1 VSGSFSSLSTT
12 LSALRYQRVAMDVA
26 GGNVANVG
34 TEGYARR
41 SAVGQAQGAP
51 DVPAMWSRSQG
62 AGDGVSLGAVE
73 RLVDPFLDARAR
85 IEHGNSSSLQTRSAA
100 LARVENTLGEPG
112 DAGVAAAL
120 TAFQQG
126 WADVANN
133 PADGAARSQLLGR
146 ATTLAVALG
155 SQSRSVTTEWAD
167 QRSRLEAAATEA
179 NGLAADLARLNESI
193 GVAEVTGTDAGLLLD
208 NRDQMTMRLAELVG
222 ATSTLDSAGVL
233 KVEVGGAVLV
243 DGKRAGSIEVR
254 GDATYTPTAPGSL
267 VLTVTDPAG
276 VAQDVTS
283 TVKTGSAGGQLEL
296 LTGTLP
302 GYLST
307 LDTFAADMA
316 ARVNTLHAG
325 GFDLQDPA
333 QPGQDIFVSSD
344 GTSITA
350 ATIRVAPLDPVQVA
364 ASSYVTATGGP
375 TLDGSHA
382 DLLATADLGGG
393 DYRRLVTAFGAEVAS
408 ARRIAESQGV
418 LTGQVD
424 AAREA
429 ISGISIDE
437 EMVNLL
443 AAQRAYEGAARVMTA
458 IDSMLDTLINR
469 TGLIR

>member
-1 VSGSFSSLSTT
+1 MGGSFSSLSTT

-51 DVPAMWSRSQG
+51 EVPALWSRSQNVG
-62 AGDGVSLGAVE
+62 NGVSTGAVE
-73 RLVDPFLDARAR
+73 RMVDPFLDARAR
-85 IEHGNSSSLQTRSAA
+85 IEHGNSSSLSTRSAA
-100 LARVENTLGEPG
+100 LLRVENTLGEPG

-167 QRSRLEAAATEA
+167 QRSRLDAAVTEA
-179 NGLAADLARLNESI
+179 NGLAVGLARINESI

-208 NRDQMTMRLAELVG
+208 KRDQMTMRLAELVG
-222 ATSTLDSAGVL
+222 ATSTLDAAGVL
-233 KVEVGGAVLV
+233 KVKVGGALLV
-243 DGKRAGSIEVR
+243 DGKRAGSIGVS

-276 VAQDVTS
+276 VAQDVTAA
-283 TVKTGSAGGQLEL
+283 VKAGSAGGQLEL

-307 LDTFAADMA
+307 LDTFTADMA

-344 GTSITA
+344 GNAITA
-350 ATIRVAPLDPVQVA
+350 ATIRVAPLDPVEVA
-364 ASSYVTATGGP
+364 AASYVTATGGP
-375 TLDGSHA
+375 TLDGSQA

-418 LTGQVD
+418 LSGQVD

-429 ISGISIDE
+429 ISGINIDE
-437 EMVNLL
+437 EMVSLL
-443 AAQRAYEGAARVMTA
+443 AAQRAYEGAARVMTT

-469 TGLIR
+469 TGMTR

>member
-1 VSGSFSSLSTT
+1 
-12 LSALRYQRVAMDVA
+12 
-26 GGNVANVG
+26 
-34 TEGYARR
+34 
-41 SAVGQAQGAP
+41 
-51 DVPAMWSRSQG
+51 
-62 AGDGVSLGAVE
+62 
-73 RLVDPFLDARAR
+73 
-85 IEHGNSSSLQTRSAA
+85 
-100 LARVENTLGEPG
+100 
-112 DAGVAAAL
+112 
-120 TAFQQG
+120 
-126 WADVANN
+126 
-133 PADGAARSQLLGR
+133 
-146 ATTLAVALG
+146 
-155 SQSRSVTTEWAD
+155 
-167 QRSRLEAAATEA
+167 
-179 NGLAADLARLNESI
+179 
-193 GVAEVTGTDAGLLLD
+193 
-208 NRDQMTMRLAELVG
+208 
-222 ATSTLDSAGVL
+222 
-233 KVEVGGAVLV
+233 
-243 DGKRAGSIEVR
+243 
-254 GDATYTPTAPGSL
+254 

-283 TVKTGSAGGQLEL
+283 TVKTGSVGGQLEL

-333 QPGQDIFVSSD
+333 QPGRDIFVSSD
-344 GTSITA
+344 GNPITA
-350 ATIRVAPLDPVQVA
+350 ATIRVAPLDADQVA

-393 DYRRLVTAFGAEVAS
+393 DYRRLVTTFGAEVAS

-429 ISGISIDE
+429 ISGINIDE

-443 AAQRAYEGAARVMTA
+443 AAQRAYEGAARVMTE

-469 TGLIR
+469 TGLTR